1 MGSGV
6 GVQVGSGVQV
16 GAIVGVGDAAVHPM
30 TTAHAAANPM
40 PIASAY
46 GRNFRAYGSQGRI
59 HARLP
64 PPRERCVNSGEESQP
79 AAIVTNLR
87 PQSPGLRPHR
97 HASRVCHAI
106 TPAVAVS
113 HSTHAHRLE

>member
-16 GAIVGVGDAAVHPM
+16 GAIVAVGDAAVHP
-30 TTAHAAANPM
+30 TATAHAAANPTR
-40 PIASAY
+40 IA
-46 GRNFRAYGSQGRI
+46 RAYGWCCQAYWSQGRI

-64 PPRERCVNSGEESQP
+64 PPRERCVNSGEESMP

-87 PQSPGLRPHR
+87 AG
-97 HASRVCHAI
+97 
-106 TPAVAVS
+106 
-113 HSTHAHRLE
+113 

>member
-16 GAIVGVGDAAVHPM
+16 GAIVAVGDSAVHPT

-64 PPRERCVNSGEESQP
+64 PPRERCVNSGEESMP
-79 AAIVTNLR
+79 AAIVTKLR
-87 PQSPGLRPHR
+87 AGQPRTPD
-97 HASRVCHAI
+97 ASRVSH
-106 TPAVAVS
+106 PFNLAVAVS
-113 HSTHAHRLE
+113 LYPCP